1 MAKKARQ
8 IGLKE
13 LGKIIR
19 EEADKADN
27 KDLKKAVAD
36 TDEIEADEYAD
47 TLEKPKDHLSD
58 VELNKGLK
66 EAKAKEDK
74 AIRFAKS
81 LRAKRLKLEARAKM
95 VKLVAENKKLKAHIR
110 SKRAAAK

>member
-1 MAKKARQ
+1 MAKKVRQ

-19 EEADKADN
+19 ETADEAEKG
-27 KDLKKAVAD
+27 LKKAVSD
-36 TDEIEADEYAD
+36 TDEVEADEYAD
-47 TLEKPKDHLSD
+47 TLDKPKDHLAD

-66 EAKAKEDK
+66 EVKAKEAK
-74 AIRFAKS
+74 AIQVAKAF
-81 LRAKRLKLEARAKM
+81 RAKRLKLEEKAKIA
-95 VKLVAENKKLKAHIR
+95 KLVAENKKLKAHIR

>member
-1 MAKKARQ
+1 MAKTARK

-19 EEADKADN
+19 EEADKAEN

-36 TDEIEADEYAD
+36 TEEVEADEYAG
-47 TLEKPKDHLSD
+47 TLEKPEDHLST

-66 EAKAKEDK
+66 EVKAKEVKAIKLAKSFRAQRLRLEAKAKM
-74 AIRFAKS
+74 A
-81 LRAKRLKLEARAKM
+81 
-95 VKLVAENKKLKAHIR
+95 KLVAENKKLKAHI
-110 SKRAAAK
+110 KGKKAATK